1 MPWWQS
7 RSSQPPAGSPLYLG
21 CAAVTNEGGW
31 GGGREL
37 RRGIRRFRL
46 PARRSGHPLP
56 GAGPAVWLINGG
68 RTAVVQ
74 AGGKTVKL
82 TIRGG
87 ADRVPPGAV
96 IRLAAVVAERLA
108 ERSEIR

>member
-7 RSSQPPAGSPLYLG
+7 PSP
-21 CAAVTNEGGW
+21 
-31 GGGREL
+31 
-37 RRGIRRFRL
+37 
-46 PARRSGHPLP
+46 RRSGRPLP
-56 GAGPAVWLINGG
+56 GPGEGAWLINGD

-82 TIRGG
+82 TIRGR

-96 IRLAAVVAERLA
+96 TRLAAVVAERLA
-108 ERSEIR
+108 ERSEVA